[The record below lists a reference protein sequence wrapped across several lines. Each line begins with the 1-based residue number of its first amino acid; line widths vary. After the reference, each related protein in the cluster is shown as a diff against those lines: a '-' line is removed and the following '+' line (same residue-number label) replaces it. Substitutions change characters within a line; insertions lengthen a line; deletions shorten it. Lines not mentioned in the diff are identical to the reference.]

1 MNLVPAYRCR
11 AAVFVA
17 AIVLASIPARLAF
30 AQGSLTPPGPP
41 ARTMKT
47 LDQVEPR
54 TPIDASHTPGDATNL
69 FIISQPGAYYLTGN
83 ITGVAGKSGIKVA
96 ANDVS
101 IDLNGFTMTGVGGSG
116 NIRGIDAI
124 SATAVRIHVFN
135 GQVKDWGTGV
145 GLYRN
150 CIVDHLI
157 SSSNTADGIGFD
169 SGTVVSDCVAEN
181 NGSRGFAGGDD
192 VLVTH
197 CTGIGNGGDGL
208 IIFNDSRAEHCVF
221 NRNGSSGIGSNTG
234 SSITDC
240 TANYNGSKNPSPGI
254 TVVNN
259 GSRATISH
267 CTCTGNTSYGILI
280 GGNSSISDCTIT
292 GNTMDGILSSGAAV
306 MQGSI
311 TRCVVN
317 ENATAGGNAITL
329 NDYSSVTDCVIM
341 NNGAVG
347 HPADG
352 VRTRSRATVTG
363 CTILLNK
370 GDGIHVAGDS
380 IVKDNHCSA
389 NALNGI
395 DTKAGSGSRVDGNQV
410 RDNSGFAIN
419 AGTFDIVVRNTA
431 GGNGANIVNG
441 SNSPV
446 EAPGSATNPY
456 ANVNF

>member
-1 MNLVPAYRCR
+1 
-11 AAVFVA
+11 
-17 AIVLASIPARLAF
+17 
-30 AQGSLTPPGPP
+30 
-41 ARTMKT
+41 MKT

-54 TPIDASHTPGDATNL
+54 TPIDAAHTKGDAANL
-69 FIISQPGAYYLTGN
+69 FIISQPGAYYLTAN

-101 IDLNGFTMTGVGGSG
+101 IDLNGFTMTGVGGAPS
-116 NIRGIDAI
+116 IRAIDAL
-124 SATAVRIHVFN
+124 SATAVRTSVFN
-135 GQVKDWGTGV
+135 GQIKGWGAGIN
-145 GLYRN
+145 LYRN
-150 CIVDHLI
+150 CVVHHLI
-157 SSSNTADGIGFD
+157 VSSNSADGIGFD

-181 NGSRGFAGGDD
+181 NGARGFAGGDN
-192 VLVTH
+192 VLVIH
-197 CTGIGNGGDGL
+197 CTGTGNAGNGL
-208 IIFNDSRAEHCVF
+208 LIFNNSRAEHCVF
-221 NRNGSSGIGSNTG
+221 NGNGSAGIASVTG

-240 TANYNGSKNPSPGI
+240 TANNNASGI
-254 TVVNN
+254 TVANN
-259 GSRATISH
+259 GGRTTISH
-267 CTCTGNTSYGILI
+267 CTFVGNTSAGIVV
-280 GGNSSISDCTIT
+280 GGNSSISDCTIS
-292 GNTMDGILSSGAAV
+292 GNTLDGVLSVGAGV

-311 TRCVVN
+311 TRCIVN

-341 NNGAVG
+341 NNGAAG

-352 VRTRSRATVTG
+352 VHTRSRATVTG

-370 GDGIHVAGDS
+370 GHGIRVAGDS

-395 DTKAGSGSRVDGNQV
+395 DTRAGSGSRVDGNQL

-419 AGTFDIVVRNTA
+419 AGIFDIVVRNTA
-431 GGNGANIVNG
+431 GGNGTNINNS

-446 EAPGSATNPY
+446 ESPGSATNPY